1 MFRLM
6 VVLSAIIVLHGVN
19 SHNFPKQLLD
29 LTKNLQ
35 PLKHIKRQ
43 DSNITGVCFAETLN
57 ERSPECVRQ
66 ISAADPPDDFGLE
79 FLASIICSPD
89 CGQIVLDSLRACG
102 LTRAEARF
110 FADLCGTNR
119 NGVVCYNALADF
131 LRLIESE
138 EDDVD
143 VCPSTETCPS
153 TCQSNLTQ
161 VVNMQ
166 GCCLDAVFDF
176 GRATD
181 PDLFNQVQKRFDS
194 CNIDLPENCN
204 NSPVSGDNSF
214 FQVSGLAI
222 ISTLVLISV
231 LG

>member
-19 SHNFPKQLLD
+19 SHNFPKQLLKV
-29 LTKNLQ
+29 TKNVQ

-43 DSNITGVCFAETLN
+43 DFNINDECFGEELN
-57 ERSPECVRQ
+57 KRSPECV
-66 ISAADPPDDFGLE
+66 SKFFAAGLPDDLDSF
-79 FLASIICSPD
+79 ASIVCSSD

-102 LTRAEARF
+102 ATRAEARL
-110 FADLCGTNR
+110 FADLCGTNSD
-119 NGVVCYNALADF
+119 GVVCYSIFADF
-131 LRLIESE
+131 AESE

-153 TCQSNLTQ
+153 TCQSTLTQ

-166 GCCLDAVFDF
+166 GCCFDVLFDF
-176 GRATD
+176 GRATE
-181 PDLFNQVQKRFDS
+181 PDLFNQLQEQFDS
-194 CNIDLPENCN
+194 CNIDLPDNCN
-204 NSPVSGDNSF
+204 NSPVSGGKSF

-222 ISTLVLISV
+222 ISALLLISV